1 MDRRRWEHARAI
13 ASIPSGAARPPP
25 WRYACSS
32 ALALAACTGHRA
44 SSPIRRF
51 ALPDERIDTA
61 EGHAYRRRTPLE
73 AVGAAVARLLPQ
85 GAARRGLRSL
95 YHAALGGRGGIA
107 ATLPGGETVR
117 VLPEYRFI
125 GWNPVEYAAFRAAA
139 RPGGVALDVGANV
152 GAYALLMGGWMRPG
166 GRVYAFEPSAQ
177 AFAGLQAHVGLNG
190 LAGVVRPVRAA
201 VSDREGRAA
210 LAAEGH
216 HGTSRL
222 AADGERGTETVET
235 VTIDQF
241 CAREQ
246 IVPTLIKIDVEG
258 WELEALRGA
267 RETIARGGD
276 GLAVFVEMH
285 PTAWRERGLG
295 AGDVRAELV
304 RQRLR
309 AVPLREVADPW
320 ALEGECLR
328 LERVS

>member
-1 MDRRRWEHARAI
+1 MSHSD
-13 ASIPSGAARPPP
+13 
-25 WRYACSS
+25 
-32 ALALAACTGHRA
+32 
-44 SSPIRRF
+44 
-51 ALPDERIDTA
+51 DRIDTA
-61 EGHAYRRRTPLE
+61 EGHAYRRRSPLE
-73 AVGAAVARLLPQ
+73 ALGAAVARLLPEN
-85 GAARRGLRSL
+85 GARRRLRSL
-95 YHAALGGRGGIA
+95 YHAALGGGQGIA

-117 VLPEYRFI
+117 VLPEFRYM
-125 GWNPVEYAAFRAAA
+125 GWNPVEYAAFRDASK
-139 RPGGVALDVGANV
+139 PGGIALDVGANV
-152 GAYALLMGGWMRPG
+152 GAYALLMGGWVRPG

-177 AFAGLQAHVGLNG
+177 AFAGLRAHVELNG
-190 LAGVVRPVRAA
+190 LADVVHPVRAA

-222 AADGERGTETVET
+222 ASGADEGTETVET

-246 IVPTLIKIDVEG
+246 IVPTIIKIDVEG

-276 GLAVFVEMH
+276 ALALFVEMH
-285 PTAWRERGLG
+285 PTAWRERGLP
-295 AGDVRAELV
+295 ADAVRAELHA
-304 RQRLR
+304 QGLR

-328 LERVS
+328 LEAAR